1 MVVRRRGV
9 YSFAEFLELVPAD
22 QKADLI
28 EGVIY
33 PMSPENL
40 EHNDLVGWL
49 YAVLREYVGAKQLGR
64 VTLNRVA
71 YRLTPTSAPEP
82 DVAVVL
88 TSRIGVLRDGYVD
101 GPPDVAVEVV
111 SPESVERDYEQKREL
126 YAAAG
131 VREYWIVD
139 PQEKSALFLRADA
152 SHGGTFAEAE
162 LEGKVFHSRTLP
174 GFWLDSR
181 WLVERPLPPALR
193 IVQRLLGQ
201 EA

>member
-9 YSFAEFLELVPAD
+9 YSFAEFIELVPAD

-28 EGVIY
+28 DGVIY

-40 EHNDLVGWL
+40 EHNGIVLWL
-49 YAVLREYVGAKQLGR
+49 ASILGSFVEIKGLGR
-64 VTLNRVA
+64 VTVNRVA
-71 YRLTPTSAPEP
+71 YRLTPVTAPEP

-88 TSRIGVLRDGYVD
+88 ESRIGILRDGYVD
-101 GPPDVAVEVV
+101 GPPDVAIEVV
-111 SPESVERDYEQKREL
+111 SPESVERDYEQKREM

-131 VREYWIVD
+131 VQEYWIVD
-139 PQEKSALFLRADA
+139 PGDKSVMFLEADR
-152 SHGGTFAEAE
+152 SREGTFAEAE
-162 LEGKVFHSRTLP
+162 LDGTVFRSRSLP
-174 GFWLDSR
+174 GFWLDCR

-201 EA
+201 EG

>member
-28 EGVIY
+28 DGVIY

-40 EHNDLVGWL
+40 DHNDVVGWL
-49 YAVLREYVGAKQLGR
+49 YALLREYVGARRLGR

-71 YRLTPTSAPEP
+71 YRLTPVTAPEP

-88 TSRIGVLRDGYVD
+88 ESRIGILRDGYVD
-101 GPPDVAVEVV
+101 GPPDVAIEVV
-111 SPESVERDYEQKREL
+111 SPESVERDYEQKREM

-139 PQEKSALFLRADA
+139 PGDRSVMFLEADP
-152 SHGGTFAEAE
+152 SHEGTFAEAE
-162 LEGKVFHSRTLP
+162 LDGTVFRSRALP
-174 GFWLDSR
+174 GFWLDCR

-201 EA
+201 EG